1 MNKKFSTLV
10 AGLALCT
17 AFTANAKVE
26 NGKVYQLTNEDGKYL
41 SVTESY
47 TKTDSLILADAPTAD
62 IKNTDYQK
70 SLWKV
75 TYRFVSL
82 ANTWAYTLTNS
93 ATGRVL
99 TLDKQAERN
108 FKNEGAFIAPENVT
122 AVTLSAQLDNKTV
135 VSIIAKDDVE
145 AERTDIVTLEKGTAV
160 SASAINFTVAAP
172 AKINM
177 TADLLNNKYGSPFAL
192 TFDKN
197 LDGNP
202 LAGKELF
209 ATDIDGLDGYV
220 TLQDRTTGKY
230 LVVDSTSWSSNLSSE
245 KFWKLTV
252 DAQPKDEA
260 AAADKAT
267 GVTAGTILE
276 NGRAKELYAF
286 KVVLDPSDNSKMI
299 LYPYATPV
307 YKGAND
313 TEKKSKMCYD
323 MEVAANGEMIAFG
336 NFAGT
341 EKLTIWTKDAAKCTF
356 AEVKLPTTLDPEYT
370 YFVKDMNNAKSDED
384 HSANKNKG
392 KYYVFSFCENGTV
405 HAGAVTE
412 VPTALWYLTE
422 TNNLAN
428 MWNTNSTRGGA
439 IIRVID
445 DAKAIYSFGTDTVQL
460 VKGPKVE
467 DAQELAYKKVSKEDL
482 VNGALSFRLK
492 SDLLENLYVTVKDG
506 KLYVAAGELA
516 SAYRFKVEEV
526 ELDEANST
534 VAESNGVKVYKYNVT
549 DRLGK
554 ATLCSKNENG
564 TDYYL
569 MGEPDVEN
577 GVYPVTL
584 SFLSTGVENEY
595 KLVSSSEYTEEY
607 GYYGSAISALAGS
620 GMLYTASWCNTENT
634 TFEFAKKDAPTYAT
648 LNIGHVQITSYTED
662 DNKMIASQKDG
673 FAVLKAEGQSILKS
687 DVYTHDSLTLW
698 LDTACLTFEETM
710 PLYYLSTNAFAE
722 EGVKT
727 RNYLMNTLDSAEVKG
742 YAYEAAGAEAVR
754 AAFIAGSV
762 CGIDSIAIKGD
773 TINAMN
779 LNPAAVA
786 FEVAAEYSDEAYKI
800 LSVQEYLNPAYDEE
814 AAEEQGEEYD
824 VEKYLPRN
832 AYLAHLNNVVYWT
845 TDPEQAEVFKVMTT
859 STPTSND
866 KIAAES
872 AISVIAN
879 DGTVT
884 IQGAAGKSVVISN
897 ILGKVVA
904 ETVLSS
910 DNATIAVPAGIVAVA
925 VEGEAAVKVVVK

>member
-99 TLDKQAERN
+99 TLDKQAEWN

-197 LDGNP
+197 LDLNP
-202 LAGKELF
+202 VAGKEVF

-577 GVYPVTL
+577 SVYPVTL

-595 KLVSSSEYTEEY
+595 KLVSYSEYTEEY

-742 YAYEAAGAEAVR
+742 YAYQAAGAEAVR

-762 CGIDSIAIKGD
+762 SGIDSIAIKGD